1 MSSTTQFS
9 TQTFTAPSDKVPN
22 AILAMAYRE
31 PAVEPGPEEMEL
43 AFSML
48 DDLLGVQPFAQWEI
62 N

>member
-1 MSSTTQFS
+1 MSSTTQLS
-9 TQTFTAPSDKVPN
+9 TQIFTAPSDKVPN
-22 AILAMAYRE
+22 AILAMAYCE
-31 PAVEPGPEEMEL
+31 PAAEPGPEEMEL